1 MTQDSA
7 HLHIRKVRE
16 DSGLSQNMM
25 AEKLGVGR
33 TTYIAFE
40 TGRTRLY
47 NKLVGKMSRYLGIS
61 EEELLYGARPEEGFL
76 YDQASLDE
84 WKKSIIEDYER
95 RLTILQEK
103 LASAN
108 RVISM
113 QETNMKTLTE
123 TNHYLLQQLRKN
135 D

>member
-1 MTQDSA
+1 M
-7 HLHIRKVRE
+7 HIRKVRE

-40 TGRTRLY
+40 TGRTKLY
-47 NKLVGKMSRYLGIS
+47 NKLVGKMSNYLGIS
-61 EEELLYGARPEEGFL
+61 EEELLYGPRPEEGLL

-84 WKKSIIEDYER
+84 WKKGIIDDYEH

-103 LASAN
+103 LAAAN

-135 D
+135 G